1 MHSGREKN
9 SRSALERLISS
20 LRPSKGLVLN
30 YEVNEKFIC
39 FCCLSVN
46 YNNLSPA
53 VGNDSQNG
61 INCCWWATKVYK
73 LTNNIVMNNNIA
85 RLYFQWTITW
95 SFSYIYAWHKI
106 DDRKNGPALRAILM
120 AMRIRR
126 YGAECIAQYSRSR
139 ATRDAT

>member
-46 YNNLSPA
+46 YNNLLPDI
-53 VGNDSQNG
+53 DSSSHNG
-61 INCCWWATKVYK
+61 IQRHHRAAIIYELSKYIVTNKKSSSLLVY
-73 LTNNIVMNNNIA
+73 NDQNYVI
-85 RLYFQWTITW
+85 
-95 SFSYIYAWHKI
+95 
-106 DDRKNGPALRAILM
+106 
-120 AMRIRR
+120 
-126 YGAECIAQYSRSR
+126 
-139 ATRDAT
+139 